1 MSLGNSVRL
10 RLTFWNV
17 GILAL
22 VLGGFGSALC
32 FSVQVQQQDAI
43 ERDLDAR
50 ARLAMHPAE
59 SLQEPQS
66 KPDAMLRRRAERP
79 RMPRSMKLGE
89 LDYRR
94 PLTFDLQGVSQQFQ
108 DDRPWDSAAYWIAS
122 RGRRWV
128 STIRSGDNRLIVLS
142 APIRRKGALVGVVQ
156 VAQPLIEKE
165 RLVESQFRT
174 MLVLVPLA
182 LLVAGAGGL
191 FLTNNALRPVD
202 QMTQAAAEIGAGDL
216 SRRLEV
222 RGQDELARLAET
234 FNSMIA
240 RLEGTFRGL
249 ENAYYRLEGAYE
261 EQQRFTGD
269 ASHELRT
276 PLTRIK
282 GMTSLALS
290 GPGCFDEYRDA
301 VIVADQAADV
311 MTRIVQDL
319 LLLARSDAGQ
329 LLPYRAP
336 VSVCQLLRR
345 AAERPA
351 APDGPVI
358 LLRLP
363 DPDLRVS
370 GDADHLA
377 RLLNNL
383 VENAVRHTPAQGEI
397 TLSAAQAGD
406 AIVVTVS
413 DTGEGIPAEHLPHVC
428 ERFYRVDSARARRDG
443 GTGLGLAIC
452 RSIVQAHGGSMSLES
467 APGVGTTV
475 RITLTADT
483 SSTGEASE
491 LS

>member
-1 MSLGNSVRL
+1 
-10 RLTFWNV
+10 
-17 GILAL
+17 
-22 VLGGFGSALC
+22 
-32 FSVQVQQQDAI
+32 
-43 ERDLDAR
+43 
-50 ARLAMHPAE
+50 
-59 SLQEPQS
+59 
-66 KPDAMLRRRAERP
+66 
-79 RMPRSMKLGE
+79 MPRSMKLGE
-89 LDYRR
+89 PDYRR
-94 PLTFDLQGVSQQFQ
+94 PLTFDLHGRSLQFR
-108 DDRPWDSAAYWIAS
+108 DDRPLDPGAYWIAS
-122 RGRRWV
+122 RGRRWL
-128 STIRSGDNRLIVLS
+128 STVQLNDQPLLVLS
-142 APIRRKGALVGVVQ
+142 APVRRKGALLGVVQ
-156 VAQPLIEKE
+156 VAQPLAERD
-165 RLVESQFRT
+165 RLVDSQFRT
-174 MLVLVPLA
+174 LLVLVPLA

-216 SRRLEV
+216 SLRLEV
-222 RGQDELARLAET
+222 RGQDELARLAAT

-311 MTRIVQDL
+311 MSRIVQDL
-319 LLLARSDAGQ
+319 LLLARADAGQ
-329 LLPYRAP
+329 FTPPLNP
-336 VSVCQLLRR
+336 VSVNALLRR
-345 AAERPA
+345 AADQPVATE
-351 APDGPVI
+351 GPTI
-358 LLRLP
+358 LLRLSEP
-363 DPDLRVS
+363 DCQVA

-383 VENAVRHTPAQGEI
+383 VENAIRHTPTSGEI
-397 TLSAAQAGD
+397 TLVARQHD
-406 AIVVTVS
+406 HQVFITVT

-452 RSIVQAHGGSMSLES
+452 QSIVKAHGGAMSIES
-467 APGVGTTV
+467 QVAVGTTIQIV
-475 RITLTADT
+475 LPIAIPSNVEPSLTAT
-483 SSTGEASE
+483 SRSA
-491 LS
+491 

>member
-1 MSLGNSVRL
+1 MKLGASVRI
-10 RLTFWNV
+10 RLTLWNV

-32 FSVQVQQQDAI
+32 LSVQVQQQDAI

-59 SLQEPQS
+59 AELIT
-66 KPDAMLRRRAERP
+66 ARAVERP
-79 RMPRSMKLGE
+79 AMPRSMKIEE

-94 PLTFDLQGVSQQFQ
+94 ALTFDLAGRSQQFR
-108 DDRPWDSAAYWIAS
+108 DDRPWDPAAYRIAS

-128 STIRSGDNRLIVLS
+128 TTVRHQDDRLLVLS

-156 VAQPLIEKE
+156 VAQPLVERE

-174 MLVLVPLA
+174 LLVLVPLA
-182 LLVAGAGGL
+182 LLVAGVGGL

-202 QMTQAAAEIGAGDL
+202 QMTQAAADIGAGDL

-222 RGQDELARLAET
+222 RGQDELARLALT

-249 ENAYYRLEGAYE
+249 ESAYYRLEGAYE
-261 EQQRFTGD
+261 EQQRFTGE

-301 VIVADQAADV
+301 VLVADQAADM

-329 LLPYRAP
+329 LTPYLAP
-336 VSVCQLLRR
+336 ISVCALLRR
-345 AAERPA
+345 AADRPA
-351 APDGPVI
+351 APGDPVI

-363 DPDLRVS
+363 EGDLQVA
-370 GDADHLA
+370 GDTDHLT
-377 RLLNNL
+377 RLLTNL
-383 VENAVRHTPAQGEI
+383 VENAVRHTPAAGEV
-397 TLSAAQAGD
+397 TLSARQDGAQVL
-406 AIVVTVS
+406 ITVT

-428 ERFYRVDSARARRDG
+428 QRFYRVDSARARRDG
-443 GTGLGLAIC
+443 GSGLGLAIC
-452 RSIVQAHGGSMSLES
+452 QSIVQAHNGTMSIDS
-467 APGVGTTV
+467 TAGQGTTV
-475 RITLTADT
+475 RILLPLAN
-483 SSTGEASE
+483 AA
-491 LS
+491 

>member
-1 MSLGNSVRL
+1 MKLGSSVRI
-10 RLTFWNV
+10 RLTLWNV
-17 GILAL
+17 GVLAL

-32 FSVQVQQQDAI
+32 LSIQVQQQDSL
-43 ERDLDAR
+43 ERDLEAR

-59 SLQEPQS
+59 VQVSPARSARVADSALV
-66 KPDAMLRRRAERP
+66 ERP
-79 RMPRSMKLGE
+79 AMPRSMKIAE

-94 PLTFDLQGVSQQFQ
+94 PLTFDLRGRSQQFR
-108 DDRPWDSAAYWIAS
+108 DDRPWDPAAYWIAS

-128 STIRSGDNRLIVLS
+128 SSVRADDQRLLVLS
-142 APIRRKGALVGVVQ
+142 APIRRKGTLVGVVQ
-156 VAQPLIEKE
+156 VAQPLGERE

-174 MLVLVPLA
+174 LLVLVPLA
-182 LLVAGAGGL
+182 LLVAGVGGL

-202 QMTQAAAEIGAGDL
+202 QMTQAAVDIGAGDL

-222 RGQDELARLAET
+222 RGQDELARLALT

-311 MTRIVQDL
+311 MSRIVQDL

-329 LLPYRAP
+329 LTPSLAP
-336 VSVCQLLRR
+336 VSIGALLRR
-345 AAERPA
+345 ATDQPLATTGPRIVLQ
-351 APDGPVI
+351 APV
-358 LLRLP
+358 
-363 DPDLRVS
+363 PDLMVA

-383 VENAVRHTPAQGEI
+383 VENAVRHTATGEI
-397 TLSAAQAGD
+397 ILAARQEAGR
-406 AIVVTVS
+406 ILITVT

-428 ERFYRVDSARARRDG
+428 DRFYRVDSARARGDG

-452 RSIVQAHGGSMSLES
+452 QSIVQAHGGSMSIDS
-467 APGVGTTV
+467 TVGVGTAV
-475 RITLTADT
+475 QIMLPA
-483 SSTGEASE
+483 ACV
-491 LS
+491 